1 MQRMIRIGTTCFQ
14 NSAQRIPIIRL
25 RSVQAEVHQARSSV
39 IWEPYRGDQLVEPTM
54 MAIAMALMPG
64 ASIPHSIQILWMD

>member
-1 MQRMIRIGTTCFQ
+1 MQKMIRIGTTCFQ

-39 IWEPYRGDQLVEPTM
+39 IWEPYRGNQLVVHIMTG
-54 MAIAMALMPG
+54 ITRALMPG

>member
-1 MQRMIRIGTTCFQ
+1 MQRMIQIGTTCFQ

-39 IWEPYRGDQLVEPTM
+39 IWEPYRGDQLVVHIMKGITR
-54 MAIAMALMPG
+54 ALMPG